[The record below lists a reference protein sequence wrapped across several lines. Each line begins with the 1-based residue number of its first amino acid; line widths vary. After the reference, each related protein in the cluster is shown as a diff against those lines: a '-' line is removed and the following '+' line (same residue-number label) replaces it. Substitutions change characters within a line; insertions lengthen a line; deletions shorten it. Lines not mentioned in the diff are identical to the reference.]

1 MLSSISSASATL
13 FPKPGFPEQVHEYN
27 KRKLSRVHT
36 DFWVVRHEVK
46 LRSVN
51 LRHFFSVYKIVVKAY
66 T

>member
-1 MLSSISSASATL
+1 
-13 FPKPGFPEQVHEYN
+13 
-27 KRKLSRVHT
+27 VHT